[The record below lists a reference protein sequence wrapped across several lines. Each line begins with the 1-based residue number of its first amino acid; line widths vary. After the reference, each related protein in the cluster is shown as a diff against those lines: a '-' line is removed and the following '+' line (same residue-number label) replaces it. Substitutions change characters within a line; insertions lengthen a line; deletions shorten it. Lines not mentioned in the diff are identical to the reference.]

1 MSPTLLEGLLFLLL
15 VALLAAYVGTL
26 IFTWWGQRCSA
37 PAEERPAVLPT
48 SGEDWPAIT
57 RGTQNAASER
67 DENHVN

>member
-26 IFTWWGQRCSA
+26 IFTWWGQRRGAS
-37 PAEERPAVLPT
+37 AEERPAVLPT
-48 SGEDWPAIT
+48 SGEDSPVIT
-57 RGTQNAASER
+57 RGTQNAAAER